1 MEHIFTHE
9 LGSKDDYEKRFKG
22 KEFGLVVRDIVKLSP
37 QAAEK
42 AFSDLINTKSMNS
55 NQINFIKQVI
65 NYITVNGYMESP
77 DMLTAA
83 PFDRPFD
90 LWKLFD
96 QVEAVEIANIVNQ
109 IKNNACIKV

>member
-1 MEHIFTHE
+1 
-9 LGSKDDYEKRFKG
+9 
-22 KEFGLVVRDIVKLSP
+22 
-37 QAAEK
+37 
-42 AFSDLINTKSMNS
+42 MNS

-77 DMLTAA
+77 NMLTAT

-96 QVEAVEIANIVNQ
+96 QVEAVEIANIVEQ
-109 IKNNACIKV
+109 IKSNACIK